1 MGDSCR
7 ELDAGAEET
16 GWRGGPASSGGD
28 PPGGESSF
36 ALANALSP
44 CAGGSV
50 RAPALRRFLGRF
62 SCMGAGFGCT
72 GAGFETCMGA
82 GFEGC
87 AGASLRAFFSA
98 GWMVI
103 Q

>member
-1 MGDSCR
+1 
-7 ELDAGAEET
+7 
-16 GWRGGPASSGGD
+16 
-28 PPGGESSF
+28 
-36 ALANALSP
+36 
-44 CAGGSV
+44 
-50 RAPALRRFLGRF
+50 
-62 SCMGAGFGCT
+62 MGAGFGCT